1 VLLRILG
8 SFNVERMWHKN
19 LD

>member
-8 SFNVERMWHKN
+8 SMLAESSI
-19 LD
+19 